1 MDPAPAHQRY
11 WQAYLDQLP
20 AGAEALRDTRVIVEP
35 AGSPEITDHL
45 IDLYLAGT
53 KTAGS
58 GLLAD
63 DESAGDPLPQVGH
76 RWIAL
81 GASGEPR
88 CILRTESVE
97 AHAFRDVPARIA
109 HAEGEGDRTIATWRR
124 LHAEFYAPHLEE
136 WSVEDL
142 EQATVVTEF
151 FALVFGEQ
159 GLAR

>member
-1 MDPAPAHQRY
+1 MDLAPAHQRY

-20 AGAEALRDTRVIVEP
+20 AEADDLRNSRVIVEP
-35 AGSPEITDHL
+35 AGSPAITDHL

-63 DESAGDPLPQVGH
+63 YESAGDPLPRVGDH
-76 RWIAL
+76 WVAL

-88 CILRTESVE
+88 SILRTESVE
-97 AHAFRDVPARIA
+97 THAFRDVPERIA
-109 HAEGEGDRTIATWRR
+109 HAEGEGDRTLATWRR
-124 LHAEFYAPHLEE
+124 LHAEFYAPHLEA
-136 WSVEDL
+136 WGVEDL

-159 GLAR
+159 GLAE